1 MGAFSG
7 VVLLAQLRR
16 LRRRRLGF
24 VREPVQAL
32 LHLVAM
38 TVACAALIDAR
49 LQFGPKLHE
58 QPVRRLH
65 PDGALGRRRLE
76 LVDAA
81 GVRLL
86 FRTPALLRLLGLGLA
101 RRQQLLEARKPPA
114 VGVERDAQFS
124 DLVRQ
129 RSRIRLARGVIA
141 FEPRRAAL

>member
-1 MGAFSG
+1 MAKNRTAPEEYSRP
-7 VVLLAQLRR
+7 LRR
-16 LRRRRLGF
+16 LL
-24 VREPVQAL
+24 VWIAVL
-32 LHLVAM
+32 LLVGIFILWRIDSPR
-38 TVACAALIDAR
+38 VERFRAALIDAR

-101 RRQQLLEARKPPA
+101 RRQHA
-114 VGVERDAQFS
+114 
-124 DLVRQ
+124 
-129 RSRIRLARGVIA
+129 
-141 FEPRRAAL
+141 